1 MVSYSIPASWGCTW
15 ATIIAMNQTSAHSR
29 PVPWLGIAAL
39 WLCIGL
45 IDACQTVFPMRAQG
59 MHHAWVALFVMLVA
73 AWLPWA
79 LATPI
84 VMNLARRYPLFHAPS
99 AAGLLSHA
107 AMLLAISLV
116 TAAWY
121 ALFEFELN
129 PWALAVRSDS
139 YLNLMLAKLVY
150 SALTS
155 LIAYGLILTITE
167 FISSQERAARSHA
180 EAADLRARLSEA
192 QLAALRQQ
200 MDPHFTFNTLN
211 AICGLVRDDQNE
223 AAVRMLLGLSE
234 FLRHA
239 AERSHL
245 PLVTLAEE
253 VKYLERYLDIQK
265 CRFGDRLQ
273 VVVDV
278 PQELLAARVPN
289 LLLQPLAENA
299 IKHGISKRAEGG
311 TIWVTGS
318 SANNHIHLNVRNT
331 GPRAASKVPGK
342 RPGIGLSN
350 LRARMQRLY
359 GSDFELKL
367 QQTENGDVEVRIALP
382 LREDVVSVPG

>member
-1 MVSYSIPASWGCTW
+1 
-15 ATIIAMNQTSAHSR
+15 
-29 PVPWLGIAAL
+29 
-39 WLCIGL
+39 
-45 IDACQTVFPMRAQG
+45 MRAQG

-73 AWLPWA
+73 AWVPWA
-79 LATPI
+79 LATPL
-84 VMNLARRYPLFHAPS
+84 VMNLARRYPLFHTPT

-129 PWALAVRSDS
+129 PWALVVRSDS
-139 YLNLMLAKLVY
+139 YLNLMLAKLTY

-167 FISSQERAARSHA
+167 FISSRERAAHSLA
-180 EAADLRARLSEA
+180 EAADLRAQLSEA

-211 AICGLVRDDQNE
+211 AICGLVRDNQNE
-223 AAVRMLLGLSE
+223 AAVRMLLGLSD

-239 AERSHL
+239 TERSHL
-245 PLVTLAEE
+245 PVVTLAEE

-265 CRFGDRLQ
+265 CRFGERLQ

-278 PQELLAARVPN
+278 PEELLVARVPN

-311 TIWVTGS
+311 TIRVTGS
-318 SANNHIHLNVRNT
+318 SENNHVHLNVRNT
-331 GPRAASKVPGK
+331 GPRAASKVPGT

-359 GSDFELKL
+359 GSDFELTL
-367 QQTENGDVEVRIALP
+367 QQTENGDFEVLIALP
-382 LREDVVSVPG
+382 LREDIVSVLG